1 MSKLL
6 LSLGTAV
13 LAAPLIFAQG
23 QPGTGH
29 GAQTPRADQSGQV
42 QPNNGTN
49 SQSNTQTDQDTKTSR
64 KGRTQ
69 RRHHKKSKTTRKT
82 INRIRILPVVQVR
95 TSKKNP

>member
-1 MSKLL
+1 MSKPL

-69 RRHHKKSKTTRKT
+69 RRHHKKSQNHTENNQSNTDTTGS
-82 INRIRILPVVQVR
+82 
-95 TSKKNP
+95 TSPNK

>member
-23 QPGTGH
+23 QPGTGQ
-29 GAQTPRADQSGQV
+29 GAQTPRTDQSGQV

-49 SQSNTQTDQDTKTSR
+49 SQSNTQTNQDTKTSR
-64 KGRTQ
+64 KGTQ
-69 RRHHKKSKTTRKT
+69 RRHHKKSQNHTENNQSNTDTTGS
-82 INRIRILPVVQVR
+82 
-95 TSKKNP
+95 TSPNK